1 MNTAPAQPQPGM
13 RQVAILLG
21 VVVAILL
28 GWVLHVAA
36 SILQP
41 LVIALLLAGML
52 QPVVLW
58 LKRFH
63 VPPALTVVALVLLT
77 FFGLARLGLLLRDNV
92 LVFFG
97 EQPPPAGAE
106 LDPLAHQQLPP
117 AAPESSRQA
126 GVQAPAGWGEVLGRI
141 EERIRG
147 SRLPPPLAEMLVES
161 IEGLDRPGLAT
172 GLLGGGLGFLRGL
185 TLVVIY
191 MLFIFAEAAVFRRKI
206 LAIAGRRSHEAA
218 EVLDRIS
225 QGIQRYLGVKTV
237 VSLATGG
244 LCYLGLLWI
253 GVPFA
258 LLFAFLA
265 FLLNYIPTF
274 GSIIASLFPAATA
287 LAVDGPGAAVL
298 VLALYLAVNLTLGSY
313 LEPKILGRELD
324 LSPLVVIVSVVVWA
338 GLWGVVGTFL
348 AVPLTASLVII
359 FAGMESTRPVA
370 LVLSS
375 WPPREERFQ
384 ARLAR
389 RRQRRAERDD

>member
-1 MNTAPAQPQPGM
+1 VSAAATQPPPGM
-13 RQVAILLG
+13 RQLVILLG
-21 VVVAILL
+21 VVVAVLL

-58 LKRFH
+58 LKRYH

-97 EQPPPAGAE
+97 EQPVPAGTE
-106 LDPLAHQQLPP
+106 LDPFAPEIPGAEGGTVGQSQATTGWAEVVEQISQRIRESQLP
-117 AAPESSRQA
+117 APVA
-126 GVQAPAGWGEVLGRI
+126 NMIVQSL
-141 EERIRG
+141 
-147 SRLPPPLAEMLVES
+147 
-161 IEGLDRPGLAT
+161 EGLDLPGLAT
-172 GLLGGGLGFLRGL
+172 GVLGGGLGFLRGL

-206 LAIAGRRSHEAA
+206 LAIAGRRSVEAA
-218 EVLDRIS
+218 EVLDRIAR
-225 QGIQRYLGVKTV
+225 GIQRYLGVKTV
-237 VSLATGG
+237 VSLATGAF
-244 LCYLGLLWI
+244 CYLGLLWL

-287 LAVDGPGAAVL
+287 LAVDGLGAAFL
-298 VLALYLAVNLTLGSY
+298 VLFLYLAVNLTLGSY

-348 AVPLTASLVII
+348 AVPLTASMVII
-359 FAGMESTRPVA
+359 FAGMDSTRPVA
-370 LVLSS
+370 LMLSS
-375 WPPREERFQ
+375 WPPREERLR
-384 ARLAR
+384 ARRAR
-389 RRQRRAERDD
+389 RRQRRAGD